1 MPKISF
7 NPLTQDF
14 DFTGGGGSSSWG
26 SISGTLSSQTDL
38 QTALDAKANDSD
50 TVHKTGAETVAGSKT
65 FSNDLSV
72 NGTSYLS
79 TTNVYGDLTMKTGT
93 HLVLDSDP
101 TTAMQAVTKQY
112 VDAHSGGSTN
122 DQLQNEDRTD
132 TYAYVG
138 YENSN
143 DGSWYIYRR
152 TRATNLRQY
161 ATGLSSYS
169 TNWTN
174 RGSLT
179 YV

>member
-1 MPKISF
+1 MPKVVF

-14 DFTGGGGSSSWG
+14 DFTGTSSGGSS
-26 SISGTLSSQTDL
+26 
-38 QTALDAKANDSD
+38 N
-50 TVHKTGAETVAGSKT
+50 
-65 FSNDLSV
+65 
-72 NGTSYLS
+72 
-79 TTNVYGDLTMKTGT
+79 TNER
-93 HLVLDSDP
+93 
-101 TTAMQAVTKQY
+101 
-112 VDAHSGGSTN
+112 
-122 DQLQNEDRTD
+122 LQNEDRTD

-161 ATGLSSYS
+161 ATGASDYA

-174 RGSLT
+174 RGSLS

>member
-14 DFTGGGGSSSWG
+14 DFTGGGGS
-26 SISGTLSSQTDL
+26 
-38 QTALDAKANDSD
+38 
-50 TVHKTGAETVAGSKT
+50 
-65 FSNDLSV
+65 
-72 NGTSYLS
+72 
-79 TTNVYGDLTMKTGT
+79 TN
-93 HLVLDSDP
+93 
-101 TTAMQAVTKQY
+101 
-112 VDAHSGGSTN
+112 N
-122 DQLQNEDRTD
+122 QLQNQELTA

-161 ATGLSSYS
+161 ATGATDYA
-169 TNWTN
+169 TNWTG
-174 RGSLT
+174 RAGLT